1 MGVILIFSDEA
12 TKGLHNLS
20 DIMGSSISSEI
31 CYAAIIYFPDL
42 HQPYLSLHALV
53 CLFPKHGMPTT

>member
-42 HQPYLSLHALV
+42 HQSYLSLHAFV